1 MSPSGAPS
9 QPISISLFR
18 VPRQSANFATTAR
31 SFLLSP
37 KTEVVAHS
45 AESTFSS
52 VTTCQTWTMASLMR
66 PSLLR
71 HAARSPIASAMRSAS
86 LHTSSKRCA
95 ILPPGPQRIEGGVND
110 PAPVP
115 PPSAAH
121 GSYHWTFE
129 RLIAAG
135 LVPLS
140 LAPFASGSLNPTM
153 DAILCSA
160 VLIHSH
166 MGFQAVIIDYIP
178 KRTYPGLRKLFWWG
192 LNAATLTVGIG
203 LYEFETN
210 DVGVTEAI
218 KRVWKA

>member
-1 MSPSGAPS
+1 
-9 QPISISLFR
+9 
-18 VPRQSANFATTAR
+18 
-31 SFLLSP
+31 
-37 KTEVVAHS
+37 
-45 AESTFSS
+45 
-52 VTTCQTWTMASLMR
+52 MASIMR

-71 HAARSPIASAMRSAS
+71 QAVRSPAAFAMRTAT

-140 LAPFASGSLNPTM
+140 IVPFASGSLNPTM

>member
-1 MSPSGAPS
+1 
-9 QPISISLFR
+9 
-18 VPRQSANFATTAR
+18 
-31 SFLLSP
+31 
-37 KTEVVAHS
+37 
-45 AESTFSS
+45 
-52 VTTCQTWTMASLMR
+52 MR

-71 HAARSPIASAMRSAS
+71 QSALAARSRSAMAMRPAAFHS
-86 LHTSSKRCA
+86 SSKKAA

-110 PAPVP
+110 PAPIP

-129 RLIAAG
+129 RLLAAG
-135 LVPLS
+135 LVPLTI
-140 LAPFASGSLNPTM
+140 APFASGSLNPTM
-153 DAILCSA
+153 DAVLCSA

-166 MGFQAVIIDYIP
+166 IGFQSVIIDYIP
-178 KRTYPGLRKLFWWG
+178 KRRYPGLRKLFWWG
-192 LNAATLTVGIG
+192 LNAATVVVGVG